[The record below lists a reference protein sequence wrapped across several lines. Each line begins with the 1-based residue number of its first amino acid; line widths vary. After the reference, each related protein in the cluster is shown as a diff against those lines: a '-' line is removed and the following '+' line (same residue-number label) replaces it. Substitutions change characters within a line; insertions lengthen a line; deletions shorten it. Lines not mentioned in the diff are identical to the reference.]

1 MKVDLQDK
9 VALITGAGGGIGK
22 AIALAMAEN
31 GARILVNDLP
41 GHEGTTVAEIR
52 ALGGQAEFEATDVSR
67 REDVDAL
74 MAAAER
80 RLGPIDILVNNAGVN
95 TPGELRRNIN
105 EYDDREWRRI
115 LSVDLDGLY
124 YCCRAATPGMVSR
137 RSGNIINIAS
147 VMGVVPI
154 RLQLAYA
161 AAKAAVI
168 NFTRSIAL
176 ELAPHG
182 IRANVIA
189 PGSILT
195 DATRALFYNPEKQQM
210 AESLLSH
217 IPLGRPGT
225 TGEIAN
231 AVLFL
236 ASPDSAYMTG
246 SVMVVDGGWTAGFA
260 RDW

>member
-1 MKVDLQDK
+1 MRVDLKNK
-9 VALITGAGGGIGK
+9 VAVVTGAGAGIGK
-22 AIALAMAEN
+22 AIAGALAAN
-31 GARILVNDLP
+31 GAAVVVNDL
-41 GHEGTTVAEIR
+41 EGNGGSTAEDICRSGGSAVFVA
-52 ALGGQAEFEATDVSR
+52 GDVSR
-67 REDVDAL
+67 RADVDAL
-74 MAAAER
+74 AAAAEQR
-80 RLGPIDILVNNAGVN
+80 FGCIDILVNNAGVN
-95 TPGELRRNIN
+95 TPGHLRRNIH
-105 EYDDREWRRI
+105 EYDDDEWRRV

-124 YCCRAATPGMVSR
+124 HCCRAISPGMVKR
-137 RSGNIINIAS
+137 GSGNIINIAS

-161 AAKAAVI
+161 SAKAAVI

-176 ELAPHG
+176 ELAPYG

-195 DATRALFYNPEKQQM
+195 DATRALFYNSEKQQM

-225 TGEIAN
+225 PQEIAN
-231 AVLFL
+231 AALFL
-236 ASPDSAYMTG
+236 ASEDSAYSTG

-260 RDW
+260 REW